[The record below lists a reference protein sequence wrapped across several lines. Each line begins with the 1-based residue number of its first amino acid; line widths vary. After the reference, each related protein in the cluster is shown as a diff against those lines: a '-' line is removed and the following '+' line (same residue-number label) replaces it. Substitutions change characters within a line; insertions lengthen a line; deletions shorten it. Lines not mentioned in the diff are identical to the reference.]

1 MRRFLLCVALVLS
14 FVLVLVLA
22 SMRTL
27 AQSSPTSALI
37 NEQLEKPV
45 NLDLDTTLPEAMKAI
60 ARMTGVR
67 IEASPAVWELL
78 PWGDQTKVTAK
89 AKNIALK
96 DALTAIT
103 RKLGLEWTLKD
114 EAVELRPMPALM
126 RLGRRATAMELE
138 ALDYL
143 ASTPANLGTEKPTV
157 RQLIET
163 VDQRLEQQKKDFAVE
178 SRPGDNVTQDQPV
191 VVPRTATLMQA
202 LEALQKDT
210 RATWYP
216 WGKSI
221 VIVPKEDQIRNQLS
235 KTVTV
240 RYPGTD
246 VMQVLT
252 ELSQKA
258 GVPFEIEPGAI
269 QRIAPEARRIKL
281 DLYDASILRALEAIA
296 GFTGLGYVVNE
307 KGVYIWNAASNPA
320 ATARDPVIGTVQ
332 LDNGMSVMIRESQ
345 VPPDM
350 QEYIRLRTRRE
361 LDKVRQMMK
370 DEGFKPS
377 APATQPGAAAP
388 KPTTK
393 ADDDL

>member
-1 MRRFLLCVALVLS
+1 MRRFLLCVALISGCVFAPVRL
-14 FVLVLVLA
+14 
-22 SMRTL
+22 L
-27 AQSSPTSALI
+27 AQNSPTSALI

-45 NLDLDTTLPEAMKAI
+45 NLDLNTTLPEAMKAI
-60 ARMTGVR
+60 ARMTAVR
-67 IEASPAVWELL
+67 IEASPAVWDLL
-78 PWGDQTKVTAK
+78 PWGDRTNVTAK
-89 AKNIALK
+89 AQNVPLK

-103 RKLGLEWTLKD
+103 RKLGLEWALKD
-114 EAVELRPMPALM
+114 EAIELRPMPALM
-126 RLGRRATAMELE
+126 RLGRRATVMELE

-163 VDQRLEQQKKDFAVE
+163 VDQRLEQQKKDLAVE
-178 SRPGDNVTQDQPV
+178 SRPGDNVTLDQTV
-191 VVPRTATLMQA
+191 VVPRNAMLMQA
-202 LEALQKDT
+202 LETLQKDT

-235 KTVTV
+235 RTVTV

-320 ATARDPVIGTVQ
+320 VAARDPVIGTVR
-332 LDNGMSVMIRESQ
+332 LENGMEVMIRESQ

-350 QEYIRLRTRRE
+350 QEYIRLRTKRE
-361 LDKVRQMMK
+361 LEKLRQMMK

-377 APATQPGAAAP
+377 APATQPGASVP

-393 ADDDL
+393 PDEDL